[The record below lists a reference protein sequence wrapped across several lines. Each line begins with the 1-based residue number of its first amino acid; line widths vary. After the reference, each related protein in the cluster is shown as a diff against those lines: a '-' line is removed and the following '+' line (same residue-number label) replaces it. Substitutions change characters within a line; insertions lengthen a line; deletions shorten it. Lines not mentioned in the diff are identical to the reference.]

1 MQIIWKGQSFFQIL
15 VSKNK
20 ENVVKIAI
28 DPYDE
33 QIGLKPPVCE
43 ADILLITHSHYD
55 HNNVKTVKAPTSGY
69 PPFLISG
76 PGEYEIKGIFIQGIS
91 SFHDNAQGKERGENT
106 IYTLESEGIKI
117 CHLGDLGQKELT
129 DEQLEKIG
137 AVDILMIPVGGVYTI
152 SAKEAAKVISQ
163 IEPKIVIPMH
173 YQIPYSGR
181 RPDGSY
187 RPKLKV
193 KLEGLDKF
201 LKMMGVKAPEVSKKL
216 SISQKNLPSEG
227 MKVIVLKP
235 S

>member
-15 VSKNK
+15 IQRGK
-20 ENVVKIAI
+20 ESVVKIAF

-33 QIGLKPPVCE
+33 QIGLKPPVLE

-55 HNNVKTVKAPTSGY
+55 HNNVKAVKGS
-69 PPFLISG
+69 PFLISG
-76 PGEYEIKGIFIQGIS
+76 PGEYEIKGVSIQGIS
-91 SFHDNAQGKERGENT
+91 SFHDNVQGKERGENT

-137 AVDILMIPVGGVYTI
+137 AIDILMIPVGGVYTI
-152 SAKEAAKVISQ
+152 SAKEATKIISQ

-173 YQIPYSGR
+173 YHI
-181 RPDGSY
+181 
-187 RPKLKV
+187 PKLKI

-216 SISQKNLPSEG
+216 SISQRNLPSEG
-227 MKVIVLKP
+227 MKIIVLKP

>member
-1 MQIIWKGQSFFQIL
+1 MQVIWKGQSFFQIL
-15 VSKNK
+15 IQRGK
-20 ENVVKIAI
+20 ESVVKIAI

-33 QIGLKPPVCE
+33 QIGLKPPTLE
-43 ADILLITHSHYD
+43 ADILLISHSHYN
-55 HNNVKTVKAPTSGY
+55 HNNIKAVSGN
-69 PPFLISG
+69 PFIIEG

-91 SFHDNAQGKERGENT
+91 SFHDNVQGKERGENT

-137 AVDILMIPVGGVYTI
+137 AIDILMIPVGGIYTI
-152 SAKEAAKVISQ
+152 SAKEAAKIISQ
-163 IEPKIVIPMH
+163 VEPKIVIPMH
-173 YQIPYSGR
+173 YHI
-181 RPDGSY
+181 
-187 RPKLKV
+187 PKLKI

-216 SISQKNLPSEG
+216 SVSQRNLPTDG
-227 MKVIVLKP
+227 TKIIVLKP

>member
-1 MQIIWKGQSFFQIL
+1 MQVIWKGQSFFQIL
-15 VSKNK
+15 IQRGK
-20 ENVVKIAI
+20 ESVVKIAI

-33 QIGLKPPVCE
+33 QIGLKPPTLE
-43 ADILLITHSHYD
+43 ADILLISHSHYN
-55 HNNVKTVKAPTSGY
+55 HNNIKAVSGN
-69 PPFLISG
+69 PFIIEG

-91 SFHDNAQGKERGENT
+91 SFHDNVQGKERGENT

-137 AVDILMIPVGGVYTI
+137 AIDILMIPVGGIYTI
-152 SAKEAAKVISQ
+152 SAKEAAKIISQ
-163 IEPKIVIPMH
+163 VEPKIVIPMH
-173 YQIPYSGR
+173 YHI
-181 RPDGSY
+181 
-187 RPKLKV
+187 PKLKI

-216 SISQKNLPSEG
+216 SVSQRNLPSEG
-227 MKVIVLKP
+227 MKIIVLKP